1 MAFGQGHLYLGL
13 WVSAGTVQVALL
25 AFAWDGLL
33 RLSFLPMVSLGHS
46 GLPSE
51 VRMALTYVAS
61 DSSPQALSFCP
72 EPADTAP
79 NLSGYLCGYILEGQ
93 PFP

>member
-51 VRMALTYVAS
+51 VRMALTYVAP
-61 DSSPQALSFCP
+61 DSSLRLCPSALSLQTLLQTCL
-72 EPADTAP
+72 DIYVVT
-79 NLSGYLCGYILEGQ
+79 S
-93 PFP
+93 